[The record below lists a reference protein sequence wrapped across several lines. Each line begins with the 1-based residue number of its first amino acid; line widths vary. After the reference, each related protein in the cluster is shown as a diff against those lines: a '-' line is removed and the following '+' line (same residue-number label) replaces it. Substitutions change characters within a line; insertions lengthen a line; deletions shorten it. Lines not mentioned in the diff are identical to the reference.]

1 MPLIRHQM
9 HAGDRARGLR
19 RAERFMKPMILK
31 RAGSLLLLSLLA
43 IRATQAQDIR
53 KHTRPDIGGTT
64 VTQSQA
70 VDLTLTL
77 SKASVRPVQTWVRT
91 AGTIDR
97 SEKILTAYLYPPDA
111 PLVKVGQRVRAF
123 PPDSRSSMYQAWIT
137 RVVPQGGRTLVEA
150 TLVANG
156 RDHSVDYVM
165 EIVADR
171 GQFLSVP
178 NEAIIEEGDKH
189 VVYVQQ
195 QPGQYAPQEIH
206 TGAQGELYTQV
217 LHGLKEGDQVVTFGS
232 FFIDAEHKLKATGQT
247 EDGTNH
253 DPHHH

>member
-1 MPLIRHQM
+1 MMPKRIPSVLLFVSLIISSTH
-9 HAGDRARGLR
+9 
-19 RAERFMKPMILK
+19 
-31 RAGSLLLLSLLA
+31 
-43 IRATQAQDIR
+43 AQDVR
-53 KHTRPDIGGTT
+53 KRTRPDTGGTT

-77 SKASVRPVQTWVRT
+77 SKAAVRPVQTWVRT
-91 AGTIDR
+91 AGTIDK
-97 SEKILTAYLYPPDA
+97 SGKVLTAYLDPPDA

-137 RVVPQGGRTLVEA
+137 RVVPQGRRVQVEA

-156 RDHSVDYVM
+156 RANSVDYVM

-195 QPGQYAPQEIH
+195 QTGQYAPQEIH
-206 TGAQGELYTQV
+206 TGVQGELYTQV
-217 LHGLKEGDQVVTFGS
+217 LHGLKEGDPVVTFGS
-232 FFIDAEHKLKATGQT
+232 FFIDAERKLKST
-247 EDGTNH
+247 EQSPMNND
-253 DPHHH
+253 HHRH